1 MRTCSSKLEHGQHL
15 KTKMPNKKKDAK
27 SGNQNASCEKPN
39 DVLQAVILADS
50 FNWRFSP
57 ITLER
62 PRVSIWLRLL

>member
-1 MRTCSSKLEHGQHL
+1 
-15 KTKMPNKKKDAK
+15 MPNKKKDPK

-62 PRVSIWLRLL
+62 PRVSI